1 MTYSNN
7 QVERAGEDLKKL
19 ANYKNHKLH
28 EDTLKILTFWRDSH
42 VVALDNAEKTV
53 KTVMDSSY
61 KNVFIARRIKRADSI
76 IRKLSRFSRMSLK
89 NMQDI
94 GGIRVVLKNLKD
106 VNRVFSKLKKH
117 SDFCEEGGHTRFKNY
132 LENPKQDGYRGIH
145 VIGKFKNSEN
155 ILRSVE
161 VQLRTQLQHSW
172 ATSIE
177 IVDIFSNNNLKFTS
191 GVDEWSRFFKLAS
204 NQFNYIESLESFVK
218 NRQKDLVQEYLS
230 KALKNQNI
238 ANECIEIAELF
249 NQVLSNKITI
259 EYSFRSFAD
268 SIKFIHD
275 ELSKKSVQHGF
286 YLLRLNLRTK
296 SVQHEFFEKKEHSKA
311 SEQYTLYESTLQ
323 ANPDWIVA
331 LVSSDA
337 VDGIKQAY
345 PNYFADSE
353 VFISY
358 VKLIENVAKVVYK
371 QRVVASRMKS
381 FLDEKKSL
389 PASL

>member
-19 ANYKNHKLH
+19 ANDKNHKLH

>member
-1 MTYSNN
+1 MNYSNN
-7 QVERAGEDLKKL
+7 QVEKAGEDLKKL
-19 ANYKNHKLH
+19 ANDKSHKLKV
-28 EDTLKILTFWRDSH
+28 DTLKILTFWRDSH

-53 KTVMDSSY
+53 KAVMNSSY
-61 KNVFIARRIKRADSI
+61 RNVFIARRIKRADSI

-94 GGIRVVLKNLKD
+94 GGIRVVLKNIKD
-106 VNRVFSKLKKH
+106 VNRVLSKLKKH
-117 SDFCEEGGHTRFKNY
+117 SDFCGESGEVRFKNY
-132 LENPKQDGYRGIH
+132 LENPKPDSYRGIH

-177 IVDIFSNNNLKFTS
+177 IVDIFSNNNLKFTN
-191 GVDEWSRFFKLAS
+191 GLDEWARFFKLVS
-204 NQFNYIESLESFVK
+204 SQFHYIESLDSFAK
-218 NRQKDLVQEYLS
+218 NSQKDLIEEYLT

-249 NQVLSNKITI
+249 NQVLSNHITI

-268 SIKFIHD
+268 SIKFIHG
-275 ELSKKSVQHGF
+275 ELSKKSVQQGF

-358 VKLIENVAKVVYK
+358 VKLIENVARVVYK
-371 QRVVASRMKS
+371 QRLVASRMKS
-381 FLDEKKSL
+381 FLGDKKSL
-389 PASL
+389 PTSL

>member
-7 QVERAGEDLKKL
+7 QVEKAGEDLKIL
-19 ANYKNHKLH
+19 ANNKNHKLQ

-106 VNRVFSKLKKH
+106 VNRVLSKLKKH
-117 SDFCEEGGHTRFKNY
+117 SDFCGEGGSIRFKNY
-132 LENPKQDGYRGIH
+132 LENPKPDGYRGIH

-191 GVDEWSRFFKLAS
+191 GVDEWSRFFKSVS
-204 NQFNYIESLESFVK
+204 NQFNYIESLESFGK
-218 NRQKDLVQEYLS
+218 NRQNDLIQEYLS
-230 KALKNQNI
+230 KVLKNQNI

-249 NQVLSNKITI
+249 NQLLSNKITI

-275 ELSKKSVQHGF
+275 ELSKKSVQQGF

-311 SEQYTLYESTLQ
+311 SEQYTLYESILQ

-353 VFISY
+353 IFISY
-358 VKLIENVAKVVYK
+358 VKLIENVARVVHK
-371 QRVVASRMKS
+371 QRLVAAKMTN
-381 FLDEKKSL
+381 FLDGKKSL
-389 PASL
+389 PTSL

>member
-19 ANYKNHKLH
+19 ANDKNQKLH

-61 KNVFIARRIKRADSI
+61 KNAFIARRIKRADSI

-106 VNRVFSKLKKH
+106 VNRVLSKLKKH
-117 SDFCEEGGHTRFKNY
+117 SDFCGEGGSIRFKNY
-132 LENPKQDGYRGIH
+132 LENPKPDGYRGVH

-161 VQLRTQLQHSW
+161 VQVRTQLQHSW

-191 GVDEWSRFFKLAS
+191 GVDEWSRFFKLVS
-204 NQFNYIESLESFVK
+204 NQFNYIESLESFAK
-218 NRQKDLVQEYLS
+218 NRQKDLIQDYLS
-230 KALKNQNI
+230 KVLKNKTI

-259 EYSFRSFAD
+259 E
-268 SIKFIHD
+268 
-275 ELSKKSVQHGF
+275 
-286 YLLRLNLRTK
+286 
-296 SVQHEFFEKKEHSKA
+296 
-311 SEQYTLYESTLQ
+311 
-323 ANPDWIVA
+323 
-331 LVSSDA
+331 
-337 VDGIKQAY
+337 
-345 PNYFADSE
+345 
-353 VFISY
+353 
-358 VKLIENVAKVVYK
+358 
-371 QRVVASRMKS
+371 
-381 FLDEKKSL
+381 
-389 PASL
+389 